1 MAKQPK
7 PTIESTASE
16 VVEEFY
22 PVEEGV
28 EYTDVTGKDDLPE
41 GVAEVADK
49 KKEAQTF
56 PEKMKAAK
64 EAKAAK
70 ATEVKEDDVPEDL
83 KGKTPAQLAK
93 MYKEAQS
100 VIGRQGTELG
110 DLRRTADQYIK
121 AHMKATAPK
130 EEPKKDAP
138 QPDDVDF
145 FTNPKDAIARAVA
158 EHPLVKE
165 LQGAKKDIEARQLR
179 QHMEAVSAKFNA
191 AHPDAPQILGDEEF
205 QTWVVKSPVRKELL
219 LRAHQR
225 YDLDAANDLFSTWK
239 ELKTVRTRTPA
250 GEPEPKPIPQPVAD
264 KTAARVPTGG
274 NAAPRAPQ
282 ANGQGKIYR
291 RADLIKLM
299 QTDRA
304 RYEAMNDEI
313 TQAYREGRVR

>member
-41 GVAEVADK
+41 GVEDVEDK
-49 KKEAQTF
+49 KKEQSF

-70 ATEVKEDDVPEDL
+70 AAEAKEDEVPEDL

-110 DLRRTADQYIK
+110 ELRKTADQYIK

-130 EEPKKDAP
+130 EEPKPEVK

-165 LQGAKKDIEARQLR
+165 LQGAKKEIEARQLR

-205 QTWVVKSPVRKELL
+205 QSWVVKSPVRKELL
-219 LRAHQR
+219 LRAHQK

-239 ELKTVRTRTPA
+239 ELKAVRKPA
-250 GEPEPKPIPQPVAD
+250 EAPKTEAKPVAE
-264 KTAARVPTGG
+264 KAAARVPTGG

-282 ANGQGKIYR
+282 ASGEGKIYR
-291 RADLIKLM
+291 RADIIKLM

-304 RYEAMNDEI
+304 RYEMMGDEI
-313 TQAYREGRVR
+313 TKAYLEGRVR

>member
-1 MAKQPK
+1 MAKK
-7 PTIESTASE
+7 PTPTTDSTAAE

-22 PVEEGV
+22 PVEKDV
-28 EYTDVTGKDDLPE
+28 EYSDVTGKDDLPE
-41 GVAEVADK
+41 GVEDVADK
-49 KKEAQTF
+49 KKEEQTF

-70 ATEVKEDDVPEDL
+70 AAKVEEDEVPEDL

-110 DLRRTADQYIK
+110 ELRRTADQYIK

-130 EEPKKDAP
+130 EEPKKEAP

-191 AHPDAPQILGDEEF
+191 AHPDAPQILNDEEF
-205 QTWVVKSPVRKELL
+205 QNWVVKSSMRKEML
-219 LRAHQR
+219 LRAHQK
-225 YDLDAANDLFSTWK
+225 YDLNAADELFTTWK
-239 ELKTVRTRTPA
+239 ELKAVRKPA
-250 GEPEPKPIPQPVAD
+250 AVAEDKPTPQPVAD

-313 TQAYREGRVR
+313 TLAYREGRVR